1 MKQLADYIFSV
12 IQKNLELGG
21 DKQVIRVDGFENLG
35 LYLRLCEKAAALC
48 IKRGYTLVAKLSRS
62 KFLQLQA
69 TGKWPAEAVR
79 MQQQNWIDME
89 DHMTVFRNMLPANGK
104 LP

>member
-35 LYLRLCEKAAALC
+35 LYLRLCEKAAAPLYKTRIHIGC
-48 IKRGYTLVAKLSRS
+48 KTQS
-62 KFLQLQA
+62 Q
-69 TGKWPAEAVR
+69 
-79 MQQQNWIDME
+79 
-89 DHMTVFRNMLPANGK
+89 
-104 LP
+104 

>member
-1 MKQLADYIFSV
+1 MKQLADYIFSG

-48 IKRGYTLVAKLSRS
+48 IKR
-62 KFLQLQA
+62 
-69 TGKWPAEAVR
+69 
-79 MQQQNWIDME
+79 
-89 DHMTVFRNMLPANGK
+89 
-104 LP
+104 